1 MNRDAKQD
9 SSGVLEDNGI
19 HRYYPP
25 RGPLVNWLEISS
37 AAVTLFLVMDPI
49 GNVPVFNAILSNL
62 DEKRRTRVV
71 ARELLIALFILLSF
85 LLAGNAILAFL
96 GLSQSSLNIA
106 GGVLLFIISLRMIF
120 PSAQNNDDEKVEDDP
135 FIVPLAV
142 PLTAGPSTIAV
153 LLLLSSNQPD
163 RMIEWSVALIMAW
176 LGATVILLSS
186 PLLLKLIGKRGS
198 RALERLMGMVLV
210 ILATQMLLNGI
221 RDFIES
227 L

>member
-1 MNRDAKQD
+1 MNW
-9 SSGVLEDNGI
+9 I
-19 HRYYPP
+19 
-25 RGPLVNWLEISS
+25 EISS

-120 PSAQNNDDEKVEDDP
+120 PAPHNNDDEKMEDDP

-163 RMIEWSVALIMAW
+163 RLIEWSVALFMAW

-186 PLLLKLIGKRGS
+186 PQLLKIIGKRGS

>member
-1 MNRDAKQD
+1 MNW
-9 SSGVLEDNGI
+9 I
-19 HRYYPP
+19 
-25 RGPLVNWLEISS
+25 EISS

-120 PSAQNNDDEKVEDDP
+120 PAAHNNDDENVEDDP

-163 RMIEWSVALIMAW
+163 RLVEWSLALFLAW

-186 PLLLKLIGKRGS
+186 PQLLKIIGKRGS

>member
-1 MNRDAKQD
+1 M
-9 SSGVLEDNGI
+9 
-19 HRYYPP
+19 H
-25 RGPLVNWLEISS
+25 WTEISS
-37 AAVTLFLVMDPI
+37 AAVTLFLVMDPL
-49 GNVPVFNAILSNL
+49 GNVPIFHAILASM
-62 DEKRRTRVV
+62 DSRRRTRIV
-71 ARELLIALFILLSF
+71 ARELLIALGILLGF
-85 LLAGNAILAFL
+85 LLLGNSLLAFL

-120 PSAQNNDDEKVEDDP
+120 PPQQATEEEKPAEEP

-163 RMIEWSVALIMAW
+163 RLLDWSIALFLAW
-176 LGATVILLSS
+176 SGATVILVASPQLLS
-186 PLLLKLIGKRGS
+186 LIGQRGS
-198 RALERLMGMVLV
+198 RAMERLMGMILV

-227 L
+227 LAT

>member
-1 MNRDAKQD
+1 
-9 SSGVLEDNGI
+9 
-19 HRYYPP
+19 
-25 RGPLVNWLEISS
+25 VNWIEISS

-49 GNVPVFNAILSNL
+49 GNVPIFNAILSNL

-85 LLAGNAILAFL
+85 LLAGNTILAFL

-120 PSAQNNDDEKVEDDP
+120 PSAQSNDDEKVEDDP

-186 PLLLKLIGKRGS
+186 PALLKIIGKRGS
-198 RALERLMGMVLV
+198 RALERLMGMVRV